1 MAILIEILL
10 TRDCPHEDEAVRLV
24 GTAAQASGVIP
35 RVMLVEVASTEEAER
50 KAFAGSPTIRVNG
63 YDVAPPPES
72 HPASL
77 ACRIYPT
84 RGGAS
89 GVPPLHQLL
98 AALAR
103 AAGQPT
109 TS

>member
-1 MAILIEILL
+1 MAIVVEILVIK
-10 TRDCPHEDEAVRLV
+10 DCPHEDEAVRLV

-35 RVMLVEVASTEEAER
+35 RVMLVEVGSTAEAER
-50 KAFAGSPTIRVNG
+50 RNFAGSPTIRVNG
-63 YDVAPPPES
+63 YDVAPPPEP

-84 RGGAS
+84 RHGAS
-89 GVPPLHQLL
+89 AVPPLHQLL

-109 TS
+109 S